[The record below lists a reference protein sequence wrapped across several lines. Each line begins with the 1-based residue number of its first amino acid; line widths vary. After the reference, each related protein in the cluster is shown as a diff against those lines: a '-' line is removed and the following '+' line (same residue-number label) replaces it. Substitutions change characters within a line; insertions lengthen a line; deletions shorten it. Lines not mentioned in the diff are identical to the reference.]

1 MPDTEYITAYKVFIE
16 NVKGELLPIT
26 YLGRYLVKGGYSR
39 NEWNEAPFGGV
50 FALTTEESAIEW
62 ASSIRFMN
70 HTENWTSVK
79 RVFLEGI
86 IETPEYVL
94 TPDDIETTVFL
105 KDDVKRFWGVHTGA
119 APEEDADG
127 LIIAPAFEPSKTV
140 VARRFKLAEEI
151 PCP

>member
-62 ASSIRFMN
+62 ASSIS
-70 HTENWTSVK
+70 SVK

-94 TPDDIETTVFL
+94 TLDDIETTVFL
-105 KDDVKRFWGVHTGA
+105 KDDAKRFWGVHTGA